1 MVRSHTLSSRA
12 TRSRRAPIG
21 AQPIAEDAAASSPRT
36 SEGPVPP
43 WAPEAS
49 PSDSSPIAPTAHI
62 SQEPEGSPP
71 SRRSFRPLRWAD
83 PADARAWLDQVRAS
97 FADLAAVARE
107 GSHRRK
113 RRVLSRAEIRSQRRA
128 AERSLL
134 ALLAAADAGLTRPSP
149 EAGERGA

>member
-83 PADARAWLDQVRAS
+83 PADARAWLD
-97 FADLAAVARE
+97 RE